1 MSGALSNTQLFNLA
15 KKMNIP
21 LVFADFKDQLK
32 YEKLQHNKF
41 YIVNMED
48 ELDENGKENSGS
60 HWVCFQS
67 NKYPNGKVENIYMD
81 SMGCVAPLE
90 VQHFLG
96 EKEVPYNKKNIQSIL
111 GDICGYYC
119 LGFGHF
125 INSFDGRTGDLYTDT
140 NHFLD
145 LFDDLD
151 KSIDFEKNEYILK
164 HFFRSSNPKERIP
177 ISVEKKIT
185 GGDTDSIH
193 IPVGTN
199 II

>member
-1 MSGALSNTQLFNLA
+1 MSGALSNTQLFSLA
-15 KKMNIP
+15 KKMGIP
-21 LVFADFKDQLK
+21 LVFADFKDMLK
-32 YEKLQHNKF
+32 NEKLQHNKF
-41 YIVNMED
+41 YIINMED
-48 ELDENGKENSGS
+48 EFDENGKPNSGS

-67 NKYPNGKVENIYMD
+67 NKYPNGKVENIYLD

-151 KSIDFEKNEYILK
+151 KCVDFEKNEYILK
-164 HFFRSSNPKERIP
+164 HFFRSANPKERIP
-177 ISVEKKIT
+177 ISIEKKIT
-185 GGDTDSIH
+185 GGNTDSIH

>member
-1 MSGALSNTQLFNLA
+1 MSGALSNNQLFSLA

-32 YEKLQHNKF
+32 SEKLQHNKF
-41 YIVNMED
+41 YIINMED
-48 ELDENGKENSGS
+48 ELDENGKENTGS
-60 HWVCFQS
+60 HWCCFQS
-67 NKYPNGKVENIYMD
+67 NKYPNGKVENIYLD
-81 SMGCVAPLE
+81 SMGIPAPLE
-90 VQHFLG
+90 VQRFLG

-125 INSFDGRTGDLYTDT
+125 INSFEGRTGDLYTDT

-151 KSIDFEKNEYILK
+151 KSMDFEKNEYILK

-185 GGDTDSIH
+185 GGNTDSIH

>member
-1 MSGALSNTQLFNLA
+1 
-15 KKMNIP
+15 
-21 LVFADFKDQLK
+21 
-32 YEKLQHNKF
+32 
-41 YIVNMED
+41 
-48 ELDENGKENSGS
+48 
-60 HWVCFQS
+60 
-67 NKYPNGKVENIYMD
+67 
-81 SMGCVAPLE
+81 MGCVAPLE

-96 EKEVPYNKKNIQSIL
+96 EREVPYNKKNIQSIL

-125 INSFDGRTGDLYTDT
+125 INSFEGRTGDLYSDT

-151 KSIDFEKNEYILK
+151 KSMDFEKNEFILK

-185 GGDTDSIH
+185 GGNADSIH

>member
-1 MSGALSNTQLFNLA
+1 MGSLSNIQIENLA
-15 KKMNIP
+15 KKMRIP
-21 LVFADFKDQLK
+21 LAFCDFKDLLGS
-32 YEKLQHNKF
+32 EKLQHNKL
-41 YIVNMED
+41 YVINMED
-48 ELDENGKENSGS
+48 ELDENGKPNSGS
-60 HWVCFQS
+60 HWTCFQS
-67 NKYPNGKVENIYMD
+67 NKYPNGKVENIYFD
-81 SMGCVAPLE
+81 SMGIPAPLE

-96 EKEVPYNKKNIQSIL
+96 EREVPYNKKNIQSIL

-125 INSFDGRTGDLYTDT
+125 INSFEGRTGDLYSDT

-151 KSIDFEKNEYILK
+151 KSMDFEKNEFILK

-185 GGDTDSIH
+185 GGNTDSIH
-193 IPVGTN
+193 IPVGTS
-199 II
+199 IIN